1 MYFFVRFT
9 GFVTVVIGVLLM
21 LSGVGTAVYGIFQNA
36 ALLDFVNNIWLA
48 GIGSN
53 SRLLDARFYAIIFG
67 LGLFLAG
74 MGVSAWGQLL
84 LVFADLANSARET
97 NLILR
102 GMRKLE

>member
-9 GFVTVVIGVLLM
+9 GFVTIVVGVLLM
-21 LSGVGTAVYGIFQNA
+21 LLGVGTAVYGFLQNA
-36 ALLDFVNNIWLA
+36 ALVDLVNNFWLV
-48 GIGSN
+48 GSN
-53 SRLLDARFYAIIFG
+53 MRLIDARFYAIMLG
-67 LGLFLAG
+67 LGFFLAG

-84 LVFADLANSARET
+84 LVFADVANSARET

>member
-9 GFVTVVIGVLLM
+9 GFVTIVIGVLLM
-21 LSGVGTAVYGIFQNA
+21 LCGFGTAVYSFFQNV
-36 ALLDFVNNIWLA
+36 ALVDLVNNFWLA
-48 GIGSN
+48 GSN
-53 SRLLDARFYAIIFG
+53 MRLLDARIYAIIFG

-84 LVFADLANSARET
+84 LVFADVANSARET

>member
-9 GFVTVVIGVLLM
+9 GFVTIVVGVLLM
-21 LSGVGTAVYGIFQNA
+21 LSGFGTAVYGLVQNA
-36 ALLDFVNNIWLA
+36 ALVDLVNNFWLV
-48 GIGSN
+48 GSN
-53 SRLLDARFYAIIFG
+53 MRLIDARFYAIMFG

-84 LVFADLANSARET
+84 LVFADVANSVRET